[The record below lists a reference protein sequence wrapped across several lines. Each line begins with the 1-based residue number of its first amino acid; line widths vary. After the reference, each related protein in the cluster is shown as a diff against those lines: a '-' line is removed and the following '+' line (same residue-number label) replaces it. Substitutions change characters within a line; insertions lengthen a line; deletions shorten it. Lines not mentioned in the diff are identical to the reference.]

1 MSLVY
6 LEDPPLHSCWWSL
19 TIAMGIES
27 PQFTQSTFGVS
38 PTYKRMFHFFICCTF
53 YGQTTATKKLITLVP

>member
-38 PTYKRMFHFFICCTF
+38 PTYKKMFHFIFIWCTF
-53 YGQTTATKKLITLVP
+53 YGQTRKKKQIS